1 MFKIINTLNSLV
13 WLYKLFKIFSFA
25 TRDMIFKLARILQY
39 FILNLQLKRIKIVIL
54 ILKIRIKGTL
64 ANVIVYTLNWL
75 NEIGN
80 NFLTNLSLLH
90 EIRHRPLNIGY
101 FFHDDSFFIFHIHFF
116 KQILWSLR
124 RNLFFDFGYWY
135 IIIT

>member
-25 TRDMIFKLARILQY
+25 TCDMIFKLARILQY

-80 NFLTNLSLLH
+80 YFLTNLSLLH
-90 EIRHRPLNIGY
+90 EIRHRHLNIGY
-101 FFHDDSFFIFHIHFF
+101 IFHDDSFFIFHIHFF
-116 KQILWSLR
+116 EQILWSLR